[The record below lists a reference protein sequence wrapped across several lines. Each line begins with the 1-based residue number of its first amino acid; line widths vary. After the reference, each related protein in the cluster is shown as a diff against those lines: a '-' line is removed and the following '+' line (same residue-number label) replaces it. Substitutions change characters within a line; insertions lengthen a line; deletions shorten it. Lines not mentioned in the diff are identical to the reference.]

1 MLSPTFH
8 VVYKVGDNACTM
20 VAKIPKNQ
28 NNPWNSRNN
37 YTISSTKRKTTLLNT
52 VLIIEFE

>member
-1 MLSPTFH
+1 
-8 VVYKVGDNACTM
+8 M

-28 NNPWNSRNN
+28 NNPWNNWKF
-37 YTISSTKRKTTLLNT
+37 YTTYSTKRETGLLNT